1 MKPLV
6 QLAAV
11 TPRDVSLGTWLK
23 LLFKQMNKCCFTLKE
38 IHAGGKVQKNQ
49 KKGAMNLNVVNVVCR
64 LHVFKGA
71 FAYLLLHRLEF
82 LVIRS
87 QVDQHGALAGAV
99 ERQVWVCTY
108 EQIFARELK
117 MFNSTKIGLKR

>member
-11 TPRDVSLGTWLK
+11 TLRDVSLGTWLK
-23 LLFKQMNKCCFTLKE
+23 LLFKQMNKCCSTLKE
-38 IHAGGKVQKNQ
+38 IHAGGKVKKK
-49 KKGAMNLNVVNVVCR
+49 KKGAMNLNVVSVVCR
-64 LHVFKGA
+64 LHVLKGA

-82 LVIRS
+82 LVIWL

-108 EQIFARELK
+108 EQIFAIEIK
-117 MFNSTKIGLKR
+117 MFNSTKF

>member
-38 IHAGGKVQKNQ
+38 IHAGGKIK
-49 KKGAMNLNVVNVVCR
+49 KKGAMNLNVVSVVCR
-64 LHVFKGA
+64 LHVLKGA

-82 LVIRS
+82 LVIRL

-108 EQIFARELK
+108 EQIFAREIK
-117 MFNSTKIGLKR
+117 MFNSTTF